1 MSYSVI
7 QGKNRMLMIRLFQG
21 KDVAPI
27 EDAVLVPFGKSHE
40 WSQEVSSD
48 EETTKTGSITTSGT
62 FTDKLSWETTAVRP
76 DSEDATDLDKM
87 LYYAMEKGQ
96 EVEIWDVDF
105 GATPKEA
112 ENGSKLYPSK
122 YATMLITSGTQS
134 FGDGSG
140 TVKYEGSSSNVA
152 FHDATVS
159 SKNDEIQ
166 KRFFYDTLKA
176 SQKVTEKL
184 EVYEPKK

>member
-1 MSYSVI
+1 MGYSTV
-7 QGKNRMLMIRLFQG
+7 QGKHRMLMIRLFNG
-21 KDVAPI
+21 KNKPSV
-27 EDAVLVPFGKSHE
+27 EDAILIPFGKSHE

-76 DSEDATDLDKM
+76 DDADATDLDKM

-96 EVEIWDVDF
+96 EVEVWDIDF
-105 GATPKEA
+105 GAEPKDDKSG
-112 ENGSKLYPSK
+112 NKLYPSK
-122 YATMLITSGTQS
+122 YATMLITSGSQS

-140 TVKYEGSSSNVA
+140 AVKYEGSSTNVA

-159 SKNDEIQ
+159 AKNDEIQ
-166 KRFFYDTLKA
+166 KRFFFDTLK
-176 SQKVTEKL
+176 SSEQVSDNL
-184 EVYEPKK
+184 EVYTPKK

>member
-1 MSYSVI
+1 MGYTVT
-7 QGKNRMLMIRLFQG
+7 QGKHRMLMIRLFAG
-21 KDVAPI
+21 KGKAPT
-27 EDAVLVPFGKSHE
+27 EDAILVPFGKSHE

-76 DSEDATDLDKM
+76 DDESATDLDKM

-96 EVEIWDVDF
+96 EVEVWDIDF
-105 GATPKEA
+105 GAKPKES
-112 ENGSKLYPSK
+112 EHGKQYPSK
-122 YATMLITSGTQS
+122 YATMLITSGSQS
-134 FGDGSG
+134 FGDGYG
-140 TVKYEGSSSNVA
+140 AVKYEGSSNNVA

-159 SKNDEIQ
+159 AKNDEIQ

-176 SQKVTEKL
+176 SEEVTEGL
-184 EVYEPKK
+184 EVYTPKK